1 MNIASTVQRTTVNLT
16 NDWFRFETWRSM
28 EDVFE
33 IECTYRGEDVTL
45 PW

>member
-1 MNIASTVQRTTVNLT
+1 MASTVHGTTVNLT

-28 EDVFE
+28 EMFLYLPTE
-33 IECTYRGEDVTL
+33 RRSRYVTL